1 MVYLHLAAPPRPLPM
16 APAGSCPARR
26 GPGDPSS
33 SLPDQAEAVRPGTA
47 PWRPAQESPGQCLGQ
62 RRASSEPRPHRSLP
76 AHGPVPPMPRRT
88 GRALAGGH
96 CWGRGPREAKSA
108 AQLSPR
114 ASEVA
119 NLEPVR
125 MGEAD
130 KSPVEA
136 RRRNELR
143 VSVRRPWPCASAVA
157 TQAHGAGHSRWDGPR
172 TFLQPLRVSLP
183 RLRAPQERRMLANPK
198 AAPCPGRGT
207 AAVRPGAAGRADLR
221 ARTRSSGSLAAPPPR
236 TRTRARAAAPPC
248 P

>member
-1 MVYLHLAAPPRPLPM
+1 M

-33 SLPDQAEAVRPGTA
+33 SLPDLAEAVRPGTA
-47 PWRPAQESPGQCLGQ
+47 PWRPAQGRPGQCLGQ
-62 RRASSEPRPHRSLP
+62 RRASSEPRPHSSLP
-76 AHGPVPPMPRRT
+76 AHGPVPPGPAGPAVRLR
-88 GRALAGGH
+88 GGGGH

-108 AQLSPR
+108 TQLSPR

-130 KSPVEA
+130 ESPVEA
-136 RRRNELR
+136 RRRNELG

-157 TQAHGAGHSRWDGPR
+157 TQAHWAGPSRWDGPR
-172 TFLQPLRVSLP
+172 TFLQPLRGSLP
-183 RLRAPQERRMLANPK
+183 RLRAPQKRKMLANPK

-207 AAVRPGAAGRADLR
+207 AGARPGAAGRAGLR
-221 ARTRSSGSLAAPPPR
+221 ARTRSSGAVAAPPPR
-236 TRTRARAAAPPC
+236 TRTRAGAAAPPC